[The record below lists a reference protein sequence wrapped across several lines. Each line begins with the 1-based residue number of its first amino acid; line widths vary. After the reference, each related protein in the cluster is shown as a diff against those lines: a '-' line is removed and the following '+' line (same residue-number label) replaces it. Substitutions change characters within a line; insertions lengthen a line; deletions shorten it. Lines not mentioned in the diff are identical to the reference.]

1 MNLRLKVLLIMGRYR
16 MMQSCILLGIIGLVR
31 KSRRVD
37 LDWFLDMLM
46 NINNNK
52 MIMRHS
58 NIMILIIIAAIVAI
72 MIEDKID

>member
-1 MNLRLKVLLIMGRYR
+1 MGRYR